1 MKFYKFVRSFFRKM
15 VQIRRYFA
23 TKCTIR
29 GTRGAKL
36 PVDAT
41 FSGRSMVEM
50 LGVLAIIGVL
60 SVGAIAG
67 YSKAMMK
74 YRLNKH
80 AEDFNMLLN
89 NALQIKDRL
98 EYNYDNNE
106 NGYTEYVDIFNKLGL
121 IPSGFTYVN
130 NTYMTDTFNNNIY
143 IYSVTKPSSHN
154 IPFGAI
160 RTHFQPTSEGK
171 DICRNIVTVTK
182 ENAANLWYVTV
193 YKNVFTDDQIDE
205 QGSIYGDAYCGN
217 DKKCLHNLN
226 IDDIDALCNICNQ
239 DECAV
244 YAIWQI

>member
-1 MKFYKFVRSFFRKM
+1 MKFYQSARSFFRKR

-29 GTRGAKL
+29 GTRGAKVQ
-36 PVDAT
+36 VDAT

-74 YRLNKH
+74 YKLNKH
-80 AEDFNMLLN
+80 AEAFNMLLN
-89 NALQIKDRL
+89 NALQIKDKL
-98 EYNYDNNE
+98 EYNYDNE
-106 NGYTEYVDIFNKLGL
+106 NGYTEYGDIFSKLGL

-130 NTYMTDTFNNNIY
+130 NAYMMDTFNDKVY
-143 IYSVTKPSSHN
+143 IYSVTKPPSHN

-160 RTHFQPTSEGK
+160 RTHFQATSEGA
-171 DICRNIVTVTK
+171 DICRNVVTVAK

-193 YKNVFTDDQIDE
+193 YKNVFTDDQVDE
-205 QGSIYGDAYCGN
+205 QGSIYGDAYCGD

-226 IDDIDALCNICNQ
+226 IDDIDALCNICDQ

-244 YAIWQI
+244 YTLWQL